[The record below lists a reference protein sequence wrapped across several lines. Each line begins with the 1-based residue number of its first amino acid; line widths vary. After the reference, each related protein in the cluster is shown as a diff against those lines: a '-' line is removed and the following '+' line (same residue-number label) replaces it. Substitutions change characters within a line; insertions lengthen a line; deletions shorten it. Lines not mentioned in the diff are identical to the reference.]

1 VPRWL
6 KVRDL
11 EDFKAN
17 LVSVVIAVL
26 AVLFLRETV
35 VWEGDRDI
43 LELRAALALM
53 IAALTFYLAK
63 KAERRD

>member
-1 VPRWL
+1 
-6 KVRDL
+6 
-11 EDFKAN
+11 
-17 LVSVVIAVL
+17 VSVVIAVL